1 MSRSTIAICKFVGSI
16 SLGLLTVRHP
26 STHPFLLIL
35 LPSLPR
41 TTHVLHHPHH
51 QQQLTSLPS
60 SIQGVSY
67 TLSTL
72 TLPSLLSL
80 PSATTAHTT
89 FLRLQTLAKTH
100 VRSLSA
106 LATTTL
112 VLAYALAP
120 RRGRH
125 PYLLWTALTVA
136 LSGGVDFALRLD
148 EEQLRRTEEGEGGGV
163 NGEMVR
169 KGMERFRVAQ
179 AVRAAVAGCGFVM
192 SVVGI
197 WGDGF

>member
-1 MSRSTIAICKFVGSI
+1 
-16 SLGLLTVRHP
+16 
-26 STHPFLLIL
+26 
-35 LPSLPR
+35 
-41 TTHVLHHPHH
+41 
-51 QQQLTSLPS
+51 
-60 SIQGVSY
+60 VSY

-80 PSATTAHTT
+80 PSATAAHTT
-89 FLRLQTLAKTH
+89 FLHLQTLAKTH
-100 VRSLSA
+100 LRALSA
-106 LATTTL
+106 LSTTTL

-136 LSGGVDFALRLD
+136 LSGGVDFALRHD
-148 EEQLRRTEEGEGGGV
+148 EEQLRSTEEGEGAL

-169 KGMERFRVAQ
+169 RSVERFRVAQ
-179 AVRAAVAGCGFVM
+179 AVRAGVAGVGFLM

-197 WGDGF
+197 WGDGV